1 MRVGD
6 GVGQLSEYTVVKK
19 IGEGGMASVY
29 RGVQTSLNRPVAIK
43 VLSKKLIQHP
53 EIVERFNHESLI
65 IARLNHPNIIH
76 VIDRGIADGGP
87 YFVMDFVEGPDL
99 ARIIQSD
106 SYDFTRKVEVMLQ
119 VCKALA
125 YAHKNGVI
133 HRDIKPANIL
143 IDGEGNALVSDFGIA
158 QLFEG
163 AESVGGESG
172 RRIVMGTP
180 SYMSPEQKEDSSK
193 VTAASDLYSLGVVM
207 YELFAGTKPPQP
219 LKPPSA
225 VRAEIPAALDRIIL
239 RCLEPDPTSRFAS
252 ADELK
257 DRFLDLAQGA
267 HIQQAQRDQALQG
280 IRSLAEKFALR
291 DIIKEHRYGA
301 VYVLENRQTHQLM
314 VLKKVINKT
323 GGLDESRRL
332 SKLEHPHL
340 AGVYGTSSN
349 DTAFIIVMEYVSSGS
364 LKDRLAQVRPWSD
377 VLKTMREI
385 CDGMAFA
392 HRHEIVHGNLRPTN
406 ILMSPDG
413 KVKLADFGLDEHY
426 ADGDGQANWYSRP
439 GEAFSVQGDVFSA
452 GVVLYEMLTGSI
464 PVERGGRYIHHDSF
478 RKLPRPL
485 QAVVNTMIAPD
496 PASRYRSFD
505 DVLAAVD
512 GLLADSTLGSQ
523 PVEPTPIPSAA

>member
-1 MRVGD
+1 MRVGRR
-6 GVGQLSEYTVVKK
+6 VGQLSDYTVVDK
-19 IGEGGMASVY
+19 IGEGGMASVF

-87 YFVMDFVEGPDL
+87 YFVMDFVEGTDL
-99 ARIIQSD
+99 ARIIRAG
-106 SYDFTRKVEVMLQ
+106 SYDFTRKVEVILQ

-163 AESVGGESG
+163 AAGAGGESG

-180 SYMSPEQKEDSSK
+180 SYMSPEQKADSSR
-193 VTAASDLYSLGVVM
+193 VTAASDLFSLGVVM

-219 LKPPSA
+219 IRAPSTIKP
-225 VRAEIPAALDRIIL
+225 EIPEALDCIIL
-239 RCLEPDPTSRFAS
+239 RCVEPDPADRFAS

-257 DRFLDLAQGA
+257 DRLLDVAQGA

-280 IRSLAEKFALR
+280 IRSLAEKFVLR
-291 DIIKEHRYGA
+291 DVIKEHRYGA
-301 VYVLENRQTHQLM
+301 VYVLEDRRTHQLM
-314 VLKKVINKT
+314 VLKKVTNKT
-323 GGLDESRRL
+323 GGLEESRRL
-332 SKLEHPHL
+332 SKLDHPHL

-349 DTAFIIVMEYVSSGS
+349 DKAFIIVMEYVSSGS
-364 LKDRLAQVRPWSD
+364 LKDRMAQVRPWREA
-377 VLKTMREI
+377 LGTLREI

-392 HRHEIVHGNLRPTN
+392 HRHQIVHGNLRPTN
-406 ILMSPDG
+406 ILISRDG
-413 KVKLADFGLDEHY
+413 RVKLADFGLDEHY
-426 ADGDGQANWYSRP
+426 AEGDGQTNWYSRP
-439 GEAFSVQGDVFSA
+439 GEPYSARGDIFSV
-452 GVVLYEMLTGSI
+452 GVILYEMLTGSI

-478 RKLPRPL
+478 RRLPRPL
-485 QAVVNTMIAPD
+485 QAVVNKMIALE
-496 PASRYRSFD
+496 PADRYPSFD
-505 DVLAAVD
+505 DVLVSVD
-512 GLLADSTLGSQ
+512 GLLSDATLGDR
-523 PVEPTPIPSAA
+523 PVEPTPVPSAT